1 MSQICHLL
9 CRYCNLTYIQS
20 IFFPMNNLRLVKFS
34 TFIFS
39 ILSIGAVYAQA
50 IYPIDQA
57 EILAGSKFDIK
68 IEFSQVLKP
77 EEVFIELNGVP
88 ANKAILS
95 KSEFIANENG
105 KGSSIIYRD
114 VQLSKAGKYQ
124 ALART
129 PQEKLQ
135 VTWDVYASGPR
146 RVKNVILFIGDGMT
160 IANRTAARV
169 LSKGIAEGKYQG
181 RLAFDDMPSTAMI
194 GTSGSDSLITD
205 SANSMSAYTTGHK
218 TAVNAMGVYV
228 SRAND
233 NLSHPKVETIT
244 ELLKRKTKMS
254 VGIVSDAELEDAT
267 PGAMVA
273 HTRRRAD
280 KQYIADQ
287 LLASKAEVILGGGSA
302 YFYPKSSKGSKRKD
316 ENNLVDTFKTD
327 GYQIALT
334 KQELIAAAQNKNTK
348 KLFGVFHPDNM
359 DGSLDRLF
367 LKKNTVSQYPNQPD
381 LTEMTQSA
389 IDVLSRN
396 PNGFFLMVEA
406 ALIDKFNHPLDW
418 ERAAFDTIML
428 SNAVQVAKDFAK
440 THPDTLIIVTPDHT
454 HSGSIS
460 GVVHDDKPGPLR
472 EKVGI
477 YADAGYPNY
486 PKADIQGYPNQIDV
500 TKRLAFFY
508 GSYPDHY
515 ETLHPKLD
523 GTFVPAVKGEDGKY
537 VANSKYLQLQEDAIH
552 VGGNL
557 PSHQD
562 VGVHTADDAVLNATG
577 PGSEKFKGFM
587 DNTEVFKIMVQTL
600 GLGAK

>member
-1 MSQICHLL
+1 MKLIQLL
-9 CRYCNLTYIQS
+9 KLHFIALFC
-20 IFFPMNNLRLVKFS
+20 LV
-34 TFIFS
+34 TGIVH
-39 ILSIGAVYAQA
+39 AAA

-57 EILAGSKFDIK
+57 NILAGSKFDIK
-68 IEFSQVLKP
+68 VEFNSVVNQNDVIL
-77 EEVFIELNGVP
+77 ELNGKPINALVTVKP
-88 ANKAILS
+88 
-95 KSEFIANENG
+95 EFIANENG
-105 KGSSIIYRD
+105 KGSSLVFRD
-114 VQLSKAGKYQ
+114 VQISKAGKYQ
-124 ALART
+124 LIASV
-129 PQEKLQ
+129 PQERLQ
-135 VTWDVYASGPR
+135 VSWDIYASGPR
-146 RVKNVILFIGDGMT
+146 KVKNVILFVGDGMT

-169 LSKGIAEGKYQG
+169 LSKGITEGKYQG

-218 TAVNAMGVYV
+218 TAVNAMGLYV
-228 SRAND
+228 SRATD
-233 NLSHPKVETIT
+233 NLSHPKVETIA
-244 ELLKRKTKMS
+244 ELIKRNTRMS

-267 PGAMVA
+267 PAAVVA

-287 LLASKAEVILGGGSA
+287 LLASGADVILGGGSA
-302 YFYPKSSKGSKRKD
+302 YFYPQSTKGSKRKD
-316 ENNLVDTFKTD
+316 EQNLVDGFKTK
-327 GYQIALT
+327 GYQLAFT
-334 KQELIAAAQNKNTK
+334 KQQLLAESSSKNTK

-359 DGSLDRLF
+359 DGSLDRLY
-367 LKKNTVSQYPNQPD
+367 LKKNTVEQYPNQPD

-428 SNAVQVAKDFAK
+428 SNAVQIAKDFAK

-460 GVVHDDKPGPLR
+460 GVVHDDKPGALR
-472 EKVGI
+472 EKVGV

-486 PKADIQGYPNQIDV
+486 PKADLKGYPNKIDV
-500 TKRLAFFY
+500 SKRLAYFY

-515 ETLHPKLD
+515 ETMHPKLD
-523 GTFVPAVKGEDGKY
+523 GTFVPAIKDEAGKF
-537 VANSKYLQLQEDAIH
+537 VANPKYIQLQEDAIH

-557 PSHQD
+557 PTNQES
-562 VGVHTADDAVLNATG
+562 GVHTADDAVLNAQG

-587 DNTEVFKIMVQTL
+587 DNTEVFRVMVESL
-600 GLGAK
+600 GLSSK

>member
-1 MSQICHLL
+1 MNIAHTLKITVL
-9 CRYCNLTYIQS
+9 
-20 IFFPMNNLRLVKFS
+20 FFATLFFNV
-34 TFIFS
+34 IH
-39 ILSIGAVYAQA
+39 AQA
-50 IYPIDQA
+50 IYPIDKA
-57 EILAGSKFDIK
+57 EILAGSMFDIK
-68 IEFSQVLKP
+68 VEFNQVVNP
-77 EEVFIELNGVP
+77 NEVVITVNGMP
-88 ANKAILS
+88 ANKVIAS
-95 KSEFIANENG
+95 KSEFISNENG

-114 VQLSKAGKYQ
+114 VQLPKAGKYQ
-124 ALART
+124 VLART
-129 PQEKLQ
+129 SQEELQ
-135 VTWDVYASGPR
+135 VTWEVYASGPR

-169 LSKGIAEGKYQG
+169 LSKGITEGKYQG
-181 RLAFDDMPSTAMI
+181 RLSFDDMPSTAMI

-228 SRAND
+228 SRASD

-254 VGIVSDAELEDAT
+254 VGIVSDAELQDAT

-302 YFYPKSSKGSKRKD
+302 YFYPQSSKGSKRKD
-316 ENNLVDTFKTD
+316 EKNLVDTFKAD
-327 GYQIALT
+327 GYQLALT
-334 KQELIAAAQNKNTK
+334 KQELIAAAENKNTK

-359 DGSLDRLF
+359 DGSLDRFF
-367 LKKNTVSQYPNQPD
+367 LKQNTVSQYPNQPD
-381 LTEMTQSA
+381 LTEMTQAA

-428 SNAVQVAKDFAK
+428 SNAVQVAKNFAK

-472 EKVGI
+472 EKVGV
-477 YADAGYPNY
+477 YAAAGFPNY
-486 PKADIQGYPNQIDV
+486 PKADVQGYPSEIDV
-500 TKRLAFFY
+500 SKRLAFFY
-508 GSYPDHY
+508 GNYPDHY

-523 GTFVPAVKGEDGKY
+523 GTFVPAVKGEGGKY
-537 VANSKYLQLQEDAIH
+537 VANPKYIQLHEDAIH
-552 VGGNL
+552 INGNL
-557 PSHQD
+557 PSHQA
-562 VGVHTADDAVLNATG
+562 VGVHTADDAVLNAMG

-587 DNTEVFKIMVQTL
+587 DNTEVFKVMVQTL
-600 GLGAK
+600 GLGSK

>member
-1 MSQICHLL
+1 MKISRYLQALALALL
-9 CRYCNLTYIQS
+9 ASCAGLLQ
-20 IFFPMNNLRLVKFS
+20 
-34 TFIFS
+34 
-39 ILSIGAVYAQA
+39 AAA
-50 IYPIDQA
+50 IYPINQA
-57 EILAGSKFDIK
+57 TILAGSKFDIK
-68 IEFSQVLKP
+68 VEFNSVVNP
-77 EEVFIELNGVP
+77 ADVIIELNG
-88 ANKAILS
+88 ASLNTFTKNKP
-95 KSEFIANENG
+95 EFIANENG
-105 KGSSIIYRD
+105 KGSSVYIRD
-114 VQLSKAGKYQ
+114 VQLPKAGKYQ
-124 ALART
+124 VTAKAQ
-129 PQEKLQ
+129 QEQLQ
-135 VTWDVYASGPR
+135 VSWDVYASGPR

-160 IANRTAARV
+160 IANRTTARV
-169 LSKGIAEGKYQG
+169 LSKGIQEGKYQG

-228 SRAND
+228 SRASD
-233 NLSHPKVETIT
+233 NLSHPKVETIA
-244 ELLKRKTKMS
+244 ELVKRNTKMS

-267 PGAMVA
+267 PGAMVS

-287 LLASKAEVILGGGSA
+287 LLASGAEVILGGGSA
-302 YFYPKSSKGSKRKD
+302 YFYPQSAKGSKRKD
-316 ENNLVDTFKTD
+316 EKNLVESFKSN
-327 GYQIALT
+327 GYQVAFT
-334 KQELIAAAQNKNTK
+334 KQELISAAQSKNTK

-359 DGSLDRLF
+359 DGSLDRLY
-367 LKKNTVSQYPNQPD
+367 LKKNTVEQYPNQPD

-428 SNAVQVAKDFAK
+428 SNAVQIARDFAK

-486 PKADIQGYPNQIDV
+486 PKADIQGYPNKIDV
-500 TKRLAFFY
+500 SKRIAFFY
-508 GSYPDHY
+508 GNYPDHY

-523 GTFVPAVKGEDGKY
+523 GTFVPAIKSEDGKY
-537 VANSKYLQLQEDAIH
+537 VANPQYLQLQEDAIH

-557 PSHQD
+557 PSHQES
-562 VGVHTADDAVLNATG
+562 GVHTADDAVLNAQG

-587 DNTEVFKIMVQTL
+587 DNTEVFKVMVESL
-600 GLGAK
+600 GLGSK

>member
-1 MSQICHLL
+1 MMNSQRFYKLS
-9 CRYCNLTYIQS
+9 LTLFGIAFASATQ
-20 IFFPMNNLRLVKFS
+20 
-34 TFIFS
+34 
-39 ILSIGAVYAQA
+39 AAA
-50 IYPIDQA
+50 IYPIDKA
-57 EILAGSKFDIK
+57 DILAGSKFDIK
-68 IEFSQVLKP
+68 VELNNVVNP
-77 EEVFIELNGVP
+77 EDLIMEINGVP
-88 ANKAILS
+88 VSKFISNKPQ
-95 KSEFIANENG
+95 FIANENG
-105 KGSSIIYRD
+105 KGSSLIIRD
-114 VQLSKAGKYQ
+114 IQITKAGKYD
-124 ALART
+124 LVART
-129 PQEKLQ
+129 AQERLQ
-135 VTWDVYASGPR
+135 VSWDVYASGPR

-169 LSKGIAEGKYQG
+169 LSKGIVQGKYQG

-205 SANSMSAYTTGHK
+205 SANSMSAFTTGHK

-228 SRAND
+228 SRATD
-233 NLSHPKVETIT
+233 NLAHPKVETIS
-244 ELLKRKTKMS
+244 ELIRRNTKMS
-254 VGIVSDAELEDAT
+254 VGIVSDSELEDAT
-267 PGAMVA
+267 PAAVVA

-302 YFYPKSSKGSKRKD
+302 YFYPQSTKGSKRKD
-316 ENNLVDTFKTD
+316 ENNLVESFKAE
-327 GYQIALT
+327 GYQTAFT
-334 KQELIAAAQNKNTK
+334 KQELLAAATNKNTK

-359 DGSLDRLF
+359 DGSLDRFF
-367 LKKNTVSQYPNQPD
+367 LKKNTVPQYPNQPD

-396 PNGFFLMVEA
+396 PDGFFLMVEA

-460 GVVHDDKPGPLR
+460 GVIHDDKPGPLR

-477 YADAGYPNY
+477 YAEAGYPNY
-486 PKADIQGYPNQIDV
+486 PKADVQGYPNQIDV
-500 TKRLAFFY
+500 SKRLAFFY

-515 ETLHPKLD
+515 ETMHPKLD
-523 GTFVPAVKGEDGKY
+523 GTFVPAVKAADGKF
-537 VANSKYLQLQEDAIH
+537 VANPKYIQLQEDAIH

-562 VGVHTADDAVLNATG
+562 VGVHTADDAVLNAQG

-587 DNTEVFKIMVQTL
+587 DNTEVFKVMVQTL
-600 GLGAK
+600 GLGNK

>member
-1 MSQICHLL
+1 MKTSFAKKAILFVSAVFTSSL
-9 CRYCNLTYIQS
+9 IQAS
-20 IFFPMNNLRLVKFS
+20 
-34 TFIFS
+34 
-39 ILSIGAVYAQA
+39 AV
-50 IYPIDQA
+50 YPIDQA
-57 EILAGSKFDIK
+57 AILSGSKFDIK
-68 IEFSQVLKP
+68 VEFNQVVNLGDVVIE
-77 EEVFIELNGVP
+77 INGAPV
-88 ANKAILS
+88 S
-95 KSEFIANENG
+95 KLIKNQPEFISNENG
-105 KGSSIIYRD
+105 KGSSILFRD
-114 VQLSKAGKYQ
+114 VQLSNTGKYQ
-124 ALART
+124 VIART

-146 RVKNVILFIGDGMT
+146 RVKNVILFVGDGMT

-169 LSKGIAEGKYQG
+169 LSKGISEGKYQG
-181 RLAFDDMPSTAMI
+181 RLSFDTMPSTAMI

-244 ELLKRKTKMS
+244 ELIKRNTKMS

-267 PGAMVA
+267 PGAMVS

-287 LLASKAEVILGGGSA
+287 LLASGAEVILGGGSA
-302 YFYPKSSKGSKRKD
+302 YFYPQTTKGSKRKD
-316 ENNLVDTFKTD
+316 DKNLVDAFKTD
-327 GYQIALT
+327 GYQIAFT
-334 KQELIAAAQNKNTK
+334 KQELLSAAESKNTK

-359 DGSLDRLF
+359 DGSLDRLY
-367 LKKNTVSQYPNQPD
+367 LKKNTVNQYPNQPD

-428 SNAVQVAKDFAK
+428 SNAVQIAKDFAK

-460 GVVHDDKPGPLR
+460 GVVHDEKPGPLR

-477 YADAGYPNY
+477 YAEAGYPNY

-500 TKRLAFFY
+500 SKRLAFFY
-508 GSYPDHY
+508 GNYPDHY

-523 GTFVPAVKGEDGKY
+523 GTFVPAIKDESGKY
-537 VANSKYLQLQEDAIH
+537 VANPKYIQLQEDAIH

-562 VGVHTADDAVLNATG
+562 TGVHTADDALLNAQG

-587 DNTEVFKIMVQTL
+587 DNTEVFKVMVESL
-600 GLGAK
+600 GLGSK

>member
-1 MSQICHLL
+1 MKTHLPIKTSL
-9 CRYCNLTYIQS
+9 
-20 IFFPMNNLRLVKFS
+20 
-34 TFIFS
+34 FISLGF
-39 ILSIGAVYAQA
+39 IAGFVQAAA

-57 EILAGSKFDIK
+57 AILAGSKFDIK
-68 IEFSQVLKP
+68 IEFNTVINP
-77 EEVFIELNGVP
+77 EEAAIELNGAP
-88 ANKAILS
+88 INKTIGT
-95 KSEFIANENG
+95 KPEFIANENG
-105 KGSSIIYRD
+105 KGSSILFRD
-114 VQLSKAGKYQ
+114 VQLAKAGKYEIV
-124 ALART
+124 ARS
-129 PQEKLQ
+129 PQERLQ
-135 VTWDVYASGPR
+135 VSWDVYSSGPR

-160 IANRTAARV
+160 IANRTTARV
-169 LSKGIAEGKYQG
+169 LSKGIQEGKYQG
-181 RLAFDDMPSTAMI
+181 RLAFDDMPNTAMI

-228 SRAND
+228 SRASD
-233 NLSHPKVETIT
+233 NLAHPKVETIA
-244 ELLKRKTKMS
+244 ELIKRNTKMA

-267 PGAMVA
+267 PGAVVS

-287 LLASKAEVILGGGSA
+287 LLSSGAEVILGGGSA
-302 YFYPKSSKGSKRKD
+302 YFYPQSAKGSKRKD
-316 ENNLVDTFKTD
+316 EKNLVEGFKSE
-327 GYQIALT
+327 GYQLAFT
-334 KQELIAAAQNKNTK
+334 QQELATAAQNKNTK

-359 DGSLDRLF
+359 DGSLDRLY
-367 LKKNTVSQYPNQPD
+367 LKKNTVEQYPNQPD

-428 SNAVQVAKDFAK
+428 SNAVQIAKDFAK

-472 EKVGI
+472 EKVGT
-477 YADAGYPNY
+477 YAEAGYPNY
-486 PKADIQGYPNQIDV
+486 PKADMQGYPNKLDV
-500 TKRLAFFY
+500 SKRIAFFY
-508 GSYPDHY
+508 GAYPDHY
-515 ETLHPKLD
+515 ETMHPKLG
-523 GTFVPAVKGEDGKY
+523 GTFVPAIKDESGKY
-537 VANSKYLQLQEDAIH
+537 VANPKYVQLQEDAIH

-557 PSHQD
+557 PVNQES
-562 VGVHTADDAVLNATG
+562 GVHTADDAVLNAMG

-587 DNTEVFKIMVQTL
+587 DNTEVFKIMVQSL
-600 GLGAK
+600 GLGSK

>member
-1 MSQICHLL
+1 MNIAHLL
-9 CRYCNLTYIQS
+9 KITA
-20 IFFPMNNLRLVKFS
+20 
-34 TFIFS
+34 FIFAS
-39 ILSIGAVYAQA
+39 LFLNVIHAAV
-50 IYPIDQA
+50 IYPIDKA

-68 IEFSQVLKP
+68 VEFNQVVNP
-77 EEVFIELNGVP
+77 SEVAITVNGMP
-88 ANKAILS
+88 ANKLMIA
-95 KSEFIANENG
+95 KSEFISNENG

-114 VQLSKAGKYQ
+114 VQLPKAGKYQ
-124 ALART
+124 VVARAS
-129 PQEKLQ
+129 QEELQ
-135 VTWDVYASGPR
+135 VTWEVYASGPR

-169 LSKGIAEGKYQG
+169 LSKGITEGKYQG
-181 RLAFDDMPSTAMI
+181 RLSFDDMPSTAMI

-233 NLSHPKVETIT
+233 NFSHPKVETIT
-244 ELLKRKTKMS
+244 ELLKRKTKMA
-254 VGIVSDAELEDAT
+254 VGIVSDAELQDAT

-302 YFYPKSSKGSKRKD
+302 YFYPQSSKGSKRKD
-316 ENNLVDTFKTD
+316 ENNLVETFKAD
-327 GYQIALT
+327 GYQVALT
-334 KQELIAAAQNKNTK
+334 KQELIAAAENKNTK

-359 DGSLDRLF
+359 DGSLDRFF
-367 LKKNTVSQYPNQPD
+367 LKQNTVPQYPNQPD

-472 EKVGI
+472 EKVGV
-477 YADAGYPNY
+477 YAAAGYPNY
-486 PKADIQGYPNQIDV
+486 PKADVKGYPSEIDV
-500 TKRLAFFY
+500 SKRLAFFY
-508 GSYPDHY
+508 GNYPDHY

-523 GTFVPAVKGEDGKY
+523 GTFVPAVKGEGGKY
-537 VANSKYLQLQEDAIH
+537 VANPKYIQLQEDAIH
-552 VGGNL
+552 MNGNL
-557 PSHQD
+557 PSHQA
-562 VGVHTADDAVLNATG
+562 VGVHTADDAVLNAIG

-587 DNTEVFKIMVQTL
+587 DNTEVFKVMVQTL
-600 GLGAK
+600 GLGSK

>member
-1 MSQICHLL
+1 MYISRLLQICGSALFVLISSQIH
-9 CRYCNLTYIQS
+9 
-20 IFFPMNNLRLVKFS
+20 
-34 TFIFS
+34 
-39 ILSIGAVYAQA
+39 AAA
-50 IYPIDQA
+50 IYPINDA
-57 EILAGSKFDIK
+57 AILAGSKFDIK
-68 IEFSQVLKP
+68 V
-77 EEVFIELNGVP
+77 ELNSVVSATDLQIQMNGAPV
-88 ANKAILS
+88 S
-95 KSEFIANENG
+95 KFISAKPEFIANENG
-105 KGSSIIYRD
+105 KGSSIIFRD
-114 VQLSKAGKYQ
+114 VQLAKAGKYSLT
-124 ALART
+124 AIA
-129 PQEKLQ
+129 PQERLQ
-135 VTWDVYASGPR
+135 VSWDVYASGPR

-169 LSKGIAEGKYQG
+169 LSKGITEGKYQG
-181 RLAFDDMPSTAMI
+181 KLTFDDMPNIALI

-228 SRAND
+228 SRATD
-233 NLSHPKVETIT
+233 NLSHPKVETIA
-244 ELLKRKTKMS
+244 ELIKRNTKMS

-267 PGAMVA
+267 PGAVVS

-287 LLASKAEVILGGGSA
+287 LLASGAEVILGGGSA
-302 YFYPKSSKGSKRKD
+302 YFYPQSTKGSKRKD
-316 ENNLVDTFKTD
+316 DKDLVSAFKSD
-327 GYQIALT
+327 GYQTVFT
-334 KQELIAAAQNKNTK
+334 KQELLKASEDKSTK

-367 LKKNTVSQYPNQPD
+367 LKKNTVAEFPNQPD

-389 IDVLSRN
+389 INVLSKN

-428 SNAVQVAKDFAK
+428 SNAVQIAKDFAK

-460 GVVHDDKPGPLR
+460 GVVNDAKPGPLR
-472 EKVGI
+472 EKVGT

-486 PKADIQGYPNQIDV
+486 PKANIEGYPNQIDV
-500 TKRLAFFY
+500 SKRLAFFY
-508 GSYPDHY
+508 GAYPDHY
-515 ETLHPKLD
+515 ETMHPKLD
-523 GTFVPAVKGEDGKY
+523 GTFVPAIKGEGGVFVANPKY
-537 VANSKYLQLQEDAIH
+537 VQLQEDAIH

-562 VGVHTADDAVLNATG
+562 TGVHTADDAVLSAMG
-577 PGSEKFKGFM
+577 PGSEKFHGFM
-587 DNTEVFKIMVQTL
+587 DNTEVFKVMVQTL
-600 GLGAK
+600 GLGQK

>member
-1 MSQICHLL
+1 
-9 CRYCNLTYIQS
+9 
-20 IFFPMNNLRLVKFS
+20 MNIAHPLKITV
-34 TFIFS
+34 FIIASLFLNV
-39 ILSIGAVYAQA
+39 IHAAA
-50 IYPIDQA
+50 IYPIDKA
-57 EILAGSKFDIK
+57 EILASSKFDIK
-68 IEFSQVLKP
+68 VEFNQVVNP
-77 EEVFIELNGVP
+77 NEVAITVNGMP
-88 ANKAILS
+88 ANKLIIA
-95 KSEFIANENG
+95 KSEFISNENG

-114 VQLSKAGKYQ
+114 VQLPKAGKYQ
-124 ALART
+124 VVART
-129 PQEKLQ
+129 SQEELQ
-135 VTWDVYASGPR
+135 VTWEVYASGPR

-169 LSKGIAEGKYQG
+169 LSKGITEGKYQG
-181 RLAFDDMPSTAMI
+181 RLSFDDMPSTAMI

-228 SRAND
+228 SRASD
-233 NLSHPKVETIT
+233 NFSHPKVETIT
-244 ELLKRKTKMS
+244 ELLKRKTKMA
-254 VGIVSDAELEDAT
+254 VGIVSDAELQDAT

-302 YFYPKSSKGSKRKD
+302 YFYPQSSKGSKRKD
-316 ENNLVDTFKTD
+316 ENNLVETFKAD
-327 GYQIALT
+327 GYQVALT
-334 KQELIAAAQNKNTK
+334 KQELIAAAENKNTK

-359 DGSLDRLF
+359 DGSLDRFF
-367 LKKNTVSQYPNQPD
+367 LKKNTVPQYPNQPD

-472 EKVGI
+472 EKVGV
-477 YADAGYPNY
+477 YAAAGYPNY
-486 PKADIQGYPNQIDV
+486 PKADVQGYPSEIDV
-500 TKRLAFFY
+500 SKRLAFFY
-508 GSYPDHY
+508 GNYPDHY

-523 GTFVPAVKGEDGKY
+523 GTFVPAVKGEGGKF
-537 VANSKYLQLQEDAIH
+537 VANPKYIQLQEDAIH
-552 VGGNL
+552 MNGNL
-557 PSHQD
+557 PSHQES
-562 VGVHTADDAVLNATG
+562 GVHTADDAVLNAVG

-587 DNTEVFKIMVQTL
+587 DNTEVFKVMVQTL
-600 GLGAK
+600 GLGSK

>member
-1 MSQICHLL
+1 MKTPRLIRIASF
-9 CRYCNLTYIQS
+9 
-20 IFFPMNNLRLVKFS
+20 IFFG
-34 TFIFS
+34 S
-39 ILSIGAVYAQA
+39 ITGFLQAAA

-57 EILAGSKFDIK
+57 TILAGSKFDIK
-68 IEFSQVLKP
+68 IEFNTVINLGDA
-77 EEVFIELNGVP
+77 EIELNGAP
-88 ANKAILS
+88 INKIISAQP
-95 KSEFIANENG
+95 EFISNENG
-105 KGSSIIYRD
+105 KGSSILYRD
-114 VQLSKAGKYQ
+114 VQLPKAGKYQ
-124 ALART
+124 IVARA
-129 PQEKLQ
+129 PQERLQ
-135 VTWDVYASGPR
+135 VNWDVYATGPR

-160 IANRTAARV
+160 IANRTTARV
-169 LSKGIAEGKYQG
+169 LSKGIQEGKYQG

-228 SRAND
+228 SRAGD
-233 NLSHPKVETIT
+233 NLSHPKVETIA
-244 ELLKRKTKMS
+244 ELIKRNTKMA

-267 PGAMVA
+267 PGAMVS

-287 LLASKAEVILGGGSA
+287 LLSSGAEVILGGGSA
-302 YFYPKSSKGSKRKD
+302 YFYPQSTKGSRRKD
-316 ENNLVDTFKTD
+316 EKNLVENFKLK
-327 GYQIALT
+327 GYQLAFT
-334 KQELIAAAQNKNTK
+334 KQELLSASESRGTK
-348 KLFGVFHPDNM
+348 TLFGVFHPDNM
-359 DGSLDRLF
+359 DGSLDRLY
-367 LKKNTVSQYPNQPD
+367 LKKNTVEQFPNQPD

-428 SNAVQVAKDFAK
+428 SNAVQIAKDFAK
-440 THPDTLIIVTPDHT
+440 THPETLIIVTPDHT

-477 YADAGYPNY
+477 YAEAGYPNY
-486 PKADIQGYPNQIDV
+486 PKADIQGYPNKIDV
-500 TKRLAFFY
+500 SKRIAFFY

-515 ETLHPKLD
+515 ETLHPKMD
-523 GTFVPAVKGEDGKY
+523 GTFVPAVKDDSGKY
-537 VANSKYLQLQEDAIH
+537 VANPKYLQLQEDAIH

-557 PSHQD
+557 PSHQES
-562 VGVHTADDAVLNATG
+562 GVHTADDAVLNAMG
-577 PGSEKFKGFM
+577 PGSENFKGFM
-587 DNTEVFKIMVQTL
+587 DNTEVFKMMVQSL
-600 GLGAK
+600 GLGSK

>member
-1 MSQICHLL
+1 MKLIQLLKPHLIAL
-9 CRYCNLTYIQS
+9 FC
-20 IFFPMNNLRLVKFS
+20 LV
-34 TFIFS
+34 TGIVH
-39 ILSIGAVYAQA
+39 AAA

-57 EILAGSKFDIK
+57 NILAGSKFDIK
-68 IEFSQVLKP
+68 VEFNSVVNQNDVIL
-77 EEVFIELNGVP
+77 ELNGKPINTLVTVKP
-88 ANKAILS
+88 
-95 KSEFIANENG
+95 EFIANENG
-105 KGSSIIYRD
+105 KGSSLVFRD
-114 VQLSKAGKYQ
+114 VQISKAGKYQ
-124 ALART
+124 LIASV
-129 PQEKLQ
+129 PQERLQ
-135 VTWDVYASGPR
+135 VSWDVYASGPR
-146 RVKNVILFIGDGMT
+146 KVKNVILFVGDGMT

-169 LSKGIAEGKYQG
+169 LSKGITEGKYQG

-218 TAVNAMGVYV
+218 TAVNAMGLYV
-228 SRAND
+228 SRATD
-233 NLSHPKVETIT
+233 NLSHPKVETIA
-244 ELLKRKTKMS
+244 ELIKRNTRMS

-267 PGAMVA
+267 PAAVVA

-287 LLASKAEVILGGGSA
+287 LLASGADVILGGGSA
-302 YFYPKSSKGSKRKD
+302 YFYPQSTKGSKRKD
-316 ENNLVDTFKTD
+316 EQNLIDGFKAK
-327 GYQIALT
+327 GYQLAFT
-334 KQELIAAAQNKNTK
+334 KQQLLAESSSKNTK

-359 DGSLDRLF
+359 DGSLDRLY
-367 LKKNTVSQYPNQPD
+367 LKKNTVEQYPNQPD

-389 IDVLSRN
+389 IDVLSSN

-428 SNAVQVAKDFAK
+428 SNAVQIAKDFAK

-460 GVVHDDKPGPLR
+460 GVVHDDKPGALR
-472 EKVGI
+472 EKVGV

-486 PKADIQGYPNQIDV
+486 PKADLKGYPNKIDV
-500 TKRLAFFY
+500 SKRLAYFY

-515 ETLHPKLD
+515 ETMHPKLD
-523 GTFVPAVKGEDGKY
+523 GTFVPAIKDEAGKY
-537 VANSKYLQLQEDAIH
+537 VANPKYIQLQEDAIH

-557 PSHQD
+557 PTNQES
-562 VGVHTADDAVLNATG
+562 GVHAADDAVLNAQG

-587 DNTEVFKIMVQTL
+587 DNTEVFRVMVESL
-600 GLGAK
+600 GLSSK

>member
-1 MSQICHLL
+1 MNISRLL
-9 CRYCNLTYIQS
+9 KAFAIVIS
-20 IFFPMNNLRLVKFS
+20 AAFS
-34 TFIFS
+34 GLLQAS
-39 ILSIGAVYAQA
+39 A
-50 IYPIDQA
+50 IYPINQA
-57 EILAGSKFDIK
+57 AILAGSKFDIK
-68 IEFSQVLKP
+68 VELNSVVSP
-77 EEVFIELNGVP
+77 DEVIIELNGVP
-88 ANKAILS
+88 LSASIKNKP
-95 KSEFIANENG
+95 EFIANENG
-105 KGSSIIYRD
+105 KGSSVYIRD
-114 VQLSKAGKYQ
+114 VQLSKPGKYQ
-124 ALART
+124 LIAKAQ
-129 PQEKLQ
+129 QEQLQ
-135 VTWDVYASGPR
+135 VSWDVYASGPR

-160 IANRTAARV
+160 IANRTTARV
-169 LSKGIAEGKYQG
+169 LSKGIQEGKYQG
-181 RLAFDDMPSTAMI
+181 KLAFDDMPSTAMI

-233 NLSHPKVETIT
+233 NLSHPKVETIA
-244 ELLKRKTKMS
+244 ELIKRNTKMS

-267 PGAMVA
+267 PGAVVS

-287 LLASKAEVILGGGSA
+287 LFASGAEVILGGGSA
-302 YFYPKSSKGSKRKD
+302 YFYPQSVKDSKRKD
-316 ENNLVDTFKTD
+316 EKNLVDSFKSD
-327 GYQIALT
+327 GYQVALT
-334 KQELIAAAQNKNTK
+334 KQELLAAAQSKTTK

-359 DGSLDRLF
+359 DGSLDRLY
-367 LKKNTVSQYPNQPD
+367 LKKNTVEQYPNQPD

-428 SNAVQVAKDFAK
+428 SNAVQIAKDFAK

-477 YADAGYPNY
+477 YADAGYPSY
-486 PKADIQGYPNQIDV
+486 PKADIQGYPSKIDV
-500 TKRLAFFY
+500 SKRIAFFY

-523 GTFVPAVKGEDGKY
+523 GTFVPAIKDESGKY
-537 VANSKYLQLQEDAIH
+537 VANPKYLQLQEDAIH

-562 VGVHTADDAVLNATG
+562 SGVHTADDAVLNAMG

-587 DNTEVFKIMVQTL
+587 DNTEVFKVMVESL
-600 GLGAK
+600 GLGSK

>member
-1 MSQICHLL
+1 
-9 CRYCNLTYIQS
+9 
-20 IFFPMNNLRLVKFS
+20 MN
-34 TFIFS
+34 IS
-39 ILSIGAVYAQA
+39 ILIKNSVCIFAAACISAAHAQA
-50 IYPIDQA
+50 IYPIDKA
-57 EILAGSKFDIK
+57 EILAGSNFDIK
-68 IEFSQVLKP
+68 IEFSQVVTP
-77 EEVFIELNGVP
+77 SEVAIEVNGTP
-88 ANKAILS
+88 ANKVIIA

-114 VQLSKAGKYQ
+114 VQLSKAGKYE
-124 ALART
+124 LVART
-129 PQEKLQ
+129 SKEKLE

-169 LSKGIAEGKYQG
+169 LSKGISEGKYQG
-181 RLAFDDMPSTAMI
+181 RLAFDDMPNTAMI

-228 SRAND
+228 SRASD
-233 NLSHPKVETIT
+233 NLSHPKVETVA
-244 ELLKRKTKMS
+244 ELIKRKTKMS
-254 VGIVSDAELEDAT
+254 VGIVSDAELQDAT

-302 YFYPKSSKGSKRKD
+302 YFYPQSSKGSRRKD
-316 ENNLVDTFKTD
+316 ESNLVDAFKAD
-327 GYQIALT
+327 GYQVALT
-334 KQELIAAAQNKNTK
+334 KQELIAAAENKNTK

-428 SNAVQVAKDFAK
+428 SNAVQIAKDFAK

-460 GVVHDDKPGPLR
+460 GVVNDDKPGPLR
-472 EKVGI
+472 EKVGV
-477 YADAGYPNY
+477 YAAAGYPNY
-486 PKADIQGYPNQIDV
+486 PKADTQGYPSEIDV
-500 TKRLAFFY
+500 SKRLAFFY
-508 GSYPDHY
+508 GNYPDHY
-515 ETLHPKLD
+515 ETMYPKLD
-523 GTFVPAVKGEDGKY
+523 GTFVPAVKGEGGKY
-537 VANSKYLQLQEDAIH
+537 VANPKYVQLQEDAIH

-557 PSHQD
+557 PSHQES
-562 VGVHTADDAVLNATG
+562 GVHTADDAVLNAIG

-587 DNTEVFKIMVQTL
+587 DNTEVFKVMVQTL
-600 GLGAK
+600 GLGSK

>member
-1 MSQICHLL
+1 MKS
-9 CRYCNLTYIQS
+9 Y
-20 IFFPMNNLRLVKFS
+20 
-34 TFIFS
+34 
-39 ILSIGAVYAQA
+39 LSIKTILFISLGFITGFVQAAA

-57 EILAGSKFDIK
+57 SILAGSKFDIK
-68 IEFSQVLKP
+68 IEFNTVINP
-77 EEVFIELNGVP
+77 EEAAIELNGAP
-88 ANKAILS
+88 INKTIGT
-95 KSEFIANENG
+95 KPEFIANENG
-105 KGSSIIYRD
+105 KGSSILFRD
-114 VQLSKAGKYQ
+114 VQLAKAGKYEIV
-124 ALART
+124 ARL
-129 PQEKLQ
+129 PQEHLQ
-135 VTWDVYASGPR
+135 VSWDVYSSGPR

-160 IANRTAARV
+160 IANRTTARV
-169 LSKGIAEGKYQG
+169 LSKGIQEGKYQG
-181 RLAFDDMPSTAMI
+181 RLTFDDMPNTAMI

-228 SRAND
+228 SRASD
-233 NLSHPKVETIT
+233 NLSHPKVETIA
-244 ELLKRKTKMS
+244 ELIKRNTKMA

-267 PGAMVA
+267 PGAMVS

-287 LLASKAEVILGGGSA
+287 LLSSGAEVILGGGSA
-302 YFYPKSSKGSKRKD
+302 YFYPQSTKGSKRKD
-316 ENNLVDTFKTD
+316 EKNLVEGFKSD
-327 GYQIALT
+327 GYQLAFT
-334 KQELIAAAQNKNTK
+334 KQELVTAAQNKGTK

-359 DGSLDRLF
+359 DGSLDRLY
-367 LKKNTVSQYPNQPD
+367 LKKNTVEQYPNQPD

-428 SNAVQVAKDFAK
+428 SNAVQIAKDFAK

-472 EKVGI
+472 EKVGT
-477 YADAGYPNY
+477 YAAAGYPNY
-486 PKADIQGYPNQIDV
+486 PKADMQGYPNKLDV
-500 TKRLAFFY
+500 SKRIAFFY
-508 GSYPDHY
+508 GAYPDHY
-515 ETLHPKLD
+515 ETMHPKLD
-523 GTFVPAVKGEDGKY
+523 GTFVPAIKDESGKY
-537 VANSKYLQLQEDAIH
+537 VANPKYIQLQEDAIH

-557 PSHQD
+557 PVNQES
-562 VGVHTADDAVLNATG
+562 GVHTADDAVLNAMG

-587 DNTEVFKIMVQTL
+587 DNTEVFKIMVQSL
-600 GLGAK
+600 GLGLK

>member
-1 MSQICHLL
+1 MKIVRLL
-9 CRYCNLTYIQS
+9 KTTFFIVN
-20 IFFPMNNLRLVKFS
+20 IFFFQAL
-34 TFIFS
+34 
-39 ILSIGAVYAQA
+39 YASA
-50 IYPIDQA
+50 LYPIDKA

-68 IEFSQVLKP
+68 IEFNQVINPSDVSIEINGAPLVKLIAAKP
-77 EEVFIELNGVP
+77 EFI
-88 ANKAILS
+88 S
-95 KSEFIANENG
+95 NENG

-114 VQLSKAGKYQ
+114 VQLSKAGKYEV
-124 ALART
+124 LARA

-135 VTWDVYASGPR
+135 VTWDVYSSGPR

-169 LSKGIAEGKYQG
+169 LSKGISEGKYQG

-228 SRAND
+228 SRATD
-233 NLSHPKVETIT
+233 NLSHPKVETIS
-244 ELLKRKTKMS
+244 EIIKRNTKMS
-254 VGIVSDAELEDAT
+254 VGIVSDAELQDAT
-267 PGAMVA
+267 PGAMVS

-302 YFYPKSSKGSKRKD
+302 YFYPQSSNGSKRKD
-316 ENNLVDTFKTD
+316 ENNLVDVFKAD
-327 GYQIALT
+327 GYQVVLT
-334 KQELIAAAQNKNTK
+334 KQELLAAAENKNTK

-367 LKKNTVSQYPNQPD
+367 LKKNTVTQYPNQPD

-477 YADAGYPNY
+477 YAAAGYPNY
-486 PKADIQGYPNQIDV
+486 PKADVQGYPNQIDV

-508 GSYPDHY
+508 GNYPDHY

-523 GTFVPAVKGEDGKY
+523 GTFVPAVKGESGNYIANPKY
-537 VANSKYLQLQEDAIH
+537 VQLQEDAIH

-562 VGVHTADDAVLNATG
+562 VGVHTADDAVLNASG

-587 DNTEVFKIMVQTL
+587 DNTEVFKVMVQTL
-600 GLGAK
+600 GLGSK

>member
-1 MSQICHLL
+1 MSINRFARFLL
-9 CRYCNLTYIQS
+9 VTAAFYFNHTAHAA
-20 IFFPMNNLRLVKFS
+20 
-34 TFIFS
+34 
-39 ILSIGAVYAQA
+39 AVY
-50 IYPIDQA
+50 PINNA
-57 EILAGSKFDIK
+57 AILAGSKFDIK
-68 IEFSQVLKP
+68 VEFSQAVNLEEVVIDINGLPSNKLITAKP
-77 EEVFIELNGVP
+77 EFIP
-88 ANKAILS
+88 
-95 KSEFIANENG
+95 NENG
-105 KGSSIIYRD
+105 KGSSILFRD
-114 VQLSKAGKYQ
+114 VQLTKAGKYQ
-124 ALART
+124 VVART
-129 PQEKLQ
+129 PQERLQ

-169 LSKGIAEGKYQG
+169 LSKGIVEGKYQG
-181 RLAFDDMPSTAMI
+181 KLAFDDMPSTAMI

-228 SRAND
+228 SRASD

-244 ELLKRKTKMS
+244 ELVKRNTNMS
-254 VGIVSDAELEDAT
+254 VGIVSDAELQDAT

-287 LLASKAEVILGGGSA
+287 LLASHAEVILGGGSA
-302 YFYPKSSKGSKRKD
+302 YFYPQSTKGSKRKD
-316 ENNLVDTFKTD
+316 ENNLVDAFKAD
-327 GYQIALT
+327 GYKVALT
-334 KQELIAAAQNKNTK
+334 KQELIAAAENKNTK

-389 IDVLSRN
+389 IEVLSRN

-428 SNAVQVAKDFAK
+428 SNAVQIAKDFAK

-460 GVVHDDKPGPLR
+460 GVIHDDKPGLLR

-477 YADAGYPNY
+477 YAEAGYPNY
-486 PKADIQGYPNQIDV
+486 PKADVQGYPNQIDV
-500 TKRLAFFY
+500 SKRLAFFY
-508 GSYPDHY
+508 GNYPDHY
-515 ETLHPKLD
+515 ETMHPKLD
-523 GTFVPAVKGEDGKY
+523 GTFVPAVKSDNGKFI
-537 VANSKYLQLQEDAIH
+537 ANPKYLQLQEDAIH

-562 VGVHTADDAVLNATG
+562 AGVHTADDAVLNAMG

-587 DNTEVFKIMVQTL
+587 DNTEVFKVMVQSL
-600 GLGAK
+600 GLGSK

>member
-1 MSQICHLL
+1 MNIAQLIKTSSFFLGIL
-9 CRYCNLTYIQS
+9 CLN
-20 IFFPMNNLRLVKFS
+20 VAW
-34 TFIFS
+34 
-39 ILSIGAVYAQA
+39 GQA
-50 IYPIDQA
+50 IYPIDKA
-57 EILAGSKFDIK
+57 EMLAGSKFDIK
-68 IEFSQVLKP
+68 VEFKHVVKP
-77 EEVFIELNGVP
+77 NEVFIEVNGGPV
-88 ANKAILS
+88 NKVIIATP
-95 KSEFIANENG
+95 EFISDENG

-114 VQLSKAGKYQ
+114 VQLPKAGKYEVV
-124 ALART
+124 ART
-129 PQEKLQ
+129 PLENLQ
-135 VTWDVYASGPR
+135 VTWNIYSSGPR

-228 SRAND
+228 SRASD

-244 ELLKRKTKMS
+244 ELVKRKTKMA
-254 VGIVSDAELEDAT
+254 VGIVSDAELQDAT

-287 LLASKAEVILGGGSA
+287 LLASGAEVILGGGSA
-302 YFYPKSSKGSKRKD
+302 YFYPQSNKVSKRKD
-316 ENNLVDTFKTD
+316 ESNLVDVFKTD
-327 GYQIALT
+327 GYQVAFT
-334 KQELIAAAQNKNTK
+334 KQELIAAAENKSTK

-359 DGSLDRLF
+359 DGSLDRLY
-367 LKKNTVSQYPNQPD
+367 LKRNTVSQYPNQPD

-477 YADAGYPNY
+477 YAAAGYPNY
-486 PKADIQGYPNQIDV
+486 PKADLKGYPSQIDV
-500 TKRLAFFY
+500 SKRLAFFY
-508 GSYPDHY
+508 GNYPDHY

-537 VANSKYLQLQEDAIH
+537 IANPKYIQMQEDAIH

-562 VGVHTADDAVLNATG
+562 VGVHTADDAVLNAMG

-587 DNTEVFKIMVQTL
+587 DNTEVFKVMVQTL
-600 GLGAK
+600 GLGTK

>member
-1 MSQICHLL
+1 MKTH
-9 CRYCNLTYIQS
+9 
-20 IFFPMNNLRLVKFS
+20 
-34 TFIFS
+34 
-39 ILSIGAVYAQA
+39 LSIKTSLFVSLGFLAGFVQAAA

-57 EILAGSKFDIK
+57 AILAGSKFDIK
-68 IEFSQVLKP
+68 IEFNTVISP
-77 EEVFIELNGVP
+77 EAAVIELNGAP
-88 ANKAILS
+88 MNKSIGS
-95 KSEFIANENG
+95 KPEFIANENG
-105 KGSSIIYRD
+105 KGSSILFRD
-114 VQLSKAGKYQ
+114 VQLAKAGKYEIV
-124 ALART
+124 ARS
-129 PQEKLQ
+129 PQERLQ
-135 VTWDVYASGPR
+135 VSWDVYSSGPR

-160 IANRTAARV
+160 IANRTTARV
-169 LSKGIAEGKYQG
+169 LSKGIQEGKYQG
-181 RLAFDDMPSTAMI
+181 RLAFDDMPNTAMI

-228 SRAND
+228 SRASD
-233 NLSHPKVETIT
+233 NLAHPKVETIA
-244 ELLKRKTKMS
+244 ELIKRNTKMA

-267 PGAMVA
+267 PGAVVS

-287 LLASKAEVILGGGSA
+287 LLSSGAEVILGGGSA
-302 YFYPKSSKGSKRKD
+302 YFYPQSAKGSKRKD
-316 ENNLVDTFKTD
+316 EKNLVEGFKSE
-327 GYQIALT
+327 GYQLAFT
-334 KQELIAAAQNKNTK
+334 QQELATAAQNKNTK

-359 DGSLDRLF
+359 DGSLDRLY
-367 LKKNTVSQYPNQPD
+367 LKKNTVEQYPNQPD

-428 SNAVQVAKDFAK
+428 SNAVQIAKDFAK

-472 EKVGI
+472 EKVGT
-477 YADAGYPNY
+477 YAEAGYPNY
-486 PKADIQGYPNQIDV
+486 PKADMQGYPNKLDV
-500 TKRLAFFY
+500 SKRIAFFY
-508 GSYPDHY
+508 GAYPDHY
-515 ETLHPKLD
+515 ETMHPKLG
-523 GTFVPAVKGEDGKY
+523 GTFVPAIKDESGKY
-537 VANSKYLQLQEDAIH
+537 VANPKYVQLQEDAIH

-557 PSHQD
+557 PVNQES
-562 VGVHTADDAVLNATG
+562 GVHTADDAVLNAMG

-587 DNTEVFKIMVQTL
+587 DNTEVFKIMVQSL
-600 GLGAK
+600 GLGSK

>member
-1 MSQICHLL
+1 MKLIQLLKPHLIAL
-9 CRYCNLTYIQS
+9 FC
-20 IFFPMNNLRLVKFS
+20 LV
-34 TFIFS
+34 TGIVH
-39 ILSIGAVYAQA
+39 AAA

-57 EILAGSKFDIK
+57 NILAGSKFDIK
-68 IEFSQVLKP
+68 VEFNSVVNQNDVIL
-77 EEVFIELNGVP
+77 ELNGKPINTLVTVKP
-88 ANKAILS
+88 
-95 KSEFIANENG
+95 EFIANENG
-105 KGSSIIYRD
+105 KGSSLVFRD
-114 VQLSKAGKYQ
+114 VQISKAGKYQ
-124 ALART
+124 LIASV
-129 PQEKLQ
+129 PQERLQ
-135 VTWDVYASGPR
+135 VSWDVYASGPR
-146 RVKNVILFIGDGMT
+146 KVKNVILFVGDGMT

-169 LSKGIAEGKYQG
+169 LSKGITEGKYQG

-218 TAVNAMGVYV
+218 TAVNAMGLYV
-228 SRAND
+228 SRATD
-233 NLSHPKVETIT
+233 NLSHPKVETIA
-244 ELLKRKTKMS
+244 ELIKRNTRMS

-267 PGAMVA
+267 PAAVVA

-287 LLASKAEVILGGGSA
+287 LLASGADVILGGGSA
-302 YFYPKSSKGSKRKD
+302 YFYPQSTKGSKRKD
-316 ENNLVDTFKTD
+316 EQNLIDGFKAKD
-327 GYQIALT
+327 YQLAFT
-334 KQELIAAAQNKNTK
+334 KQQLLAESSSKNTK

-359 DGSLDRLF
+359 DGSLDRLY
-367 LKKNTVSQYPNQPD
+367 LKKNTVEQYPNQPD

-428 SNAVQVAKDFAK
+428 SNAVQIAKDFAK

-460 GVVHDDKPGPLR
+460 GVVHDDKPGALR
-472 EKVGI
+472 EKVGV

-486 PKADIQGYPNQIDV
+486 PKADLKGYPNKIDV
-500 TKRLAFFY
+500 SKRLAYFY

-515 ETLHPKLD
+515 ETMHPKLD
-523 GTFVPAVKGEDGKY
+523 GTFVPAIKDEAGKY
-537 VANSKYLQLQEDAIH
+537 VANPKYIQLQEDAIH

-557 PSHQD
+557 PTNQES
-562 VGVHTADDAVLNATG
+562 GVHAADDAVLNAQG

-587 DNTEVFKIMVQTL
+587 DNTEVFRVMVESL
-600 GLGAK
+600 GLSSK

>member
-1 MSQICHLL
+1 MNIAHLL
-9 CRYCNLTYIQS
+9 KITA
-20 IFFPMNNLRLVKFS
+20 
-34 TFIFS
+34 FIFAS
-39 ILSIGAVYAQA
+39 LFLNVIHAAV
-50 IYPIDQA
+50 IYPIDKA

-68 IEFSQVLKP
+68 VEFNQVVNP
-77 EEVFIELNGVP
+77 SEVAITVNGMP
-88 ANKAILS
+88 ANKLIIA
-95 KSEFIANENG
+95 KSEFISNENG

-114 VQLSKAGKYQ
+114 VQLPKAGKYQ
-124 ALART
+124 VVARAS
-129 PQEKLQ
+129 QEELQ
-135 VTWDVYASGPR
+135 VTWEVYASGPR

-169 LSKGIAEGKYQG
+169 LSKGITEGKYQG
-181 RLAFDDMPSTAMI
+181 RLSFDDMPSTAMI

-228 SRAND
+228 SRASD
-233 NLSHPKVETIT
+233 NFSHPKVETIT
-244 ELLKRKTKMS
+244 ELLKRKTKMA
-254 VGIVSDAELEDAT
+254 VGIVSDAELQDAT

-302 YFYPKSSKGSKRKD
+302 YFYPQSSKGSKRKD
-316 ENNLVDTFKTD
+316 ENNLVETFKAD
-327 GYQIALT
+327 GYQVALT
-334 KQELIAAAQNKNTK
+334 KQELIAAAENKNTK

-359 DGSLDRLF
+359 DGSLDRFF
-367 LKKNTVSQYPNQPD
+367 LKQNTVPQYPNQPD

-454 HSGSIS
+454 HSGSIG

-472 EKVGI
+472 EKVGV
-477 YADAGYPNY
+477 YAAAGYPNY
-486 PKADIQGYPNQIDV
+486 PKADVKGYPSEIDV
-500 TKRLAFFY
+500 SKRLAFFY
-508 GSYPDHY
+508 GNYPDHY

-523 GTFVPAVKGEDGKY
+523 GTFVPAVKGEGGKY
-537 VANSKYLQLQEDAIH
+537 VANPKYIQLQEDAIH
-552 VGGNL
+552 MNGNL
-557 PSHQD
+557 PSHQA
-562 VGVHTADDAVLNATG
+562 VGVHTADDAVLNAIG

-587 DNTEVFKIMVQTL
+587 DNTEVFKVMVQTL
-600 GLGAK
+600 GLGSK